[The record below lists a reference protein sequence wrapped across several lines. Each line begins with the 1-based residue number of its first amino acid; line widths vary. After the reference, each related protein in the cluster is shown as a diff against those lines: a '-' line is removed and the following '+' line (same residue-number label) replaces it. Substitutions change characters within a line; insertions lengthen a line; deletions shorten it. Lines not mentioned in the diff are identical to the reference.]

1 MIKCNILS
9 TKKMP
14 KFIRLKTSLL
24 RPESNCGC
32 WFLIQGLC
40 GYTCRDYM
48 IHYSKQIVISYYNP
62 DDMRKMLLLIM
73 LISSLSVKAQTLL
86 PMSFIG
92 YHQPLTFSH
101 SFDSGSDRKWS
112 LHPYSGISAGYSF
125 FNGGNTSILA
135 VPVGLQLN
143 RRLNNNL
150 YAFAGVSGGPVY
162 MNFNRSF
169 LSANPYQAH
178 QYNSLL
184 SPGNLG
190 IYSRAELG
198 LMYVN
203 DAKTFSLSGSI
214 SVERGSY
221 PVLPYQQMQPI
232 RNPQHRN

>member
-1 MIKCNILS
+1 
-9 TKKMP
+9 
-14 KFIRLKTSLL
+14 
-24 RPESNCGC
+24 
-32 WFLIQGLC
+32 
-40 GYTCRDYM
+40 
-48 IHYSKQIVISYYNP
+48 
-62 DDMRKMLLLIM
+62 MRKMLLFTA

-92 YHQPLTFSH
+92 YNQPLTFSR
-101 SFDSGSDRKWS
+101 SFDDASGRKWS
-112 LHPYSGISAGYSF
+112 IHPYSGIFAGYSLF
-125 FNGGNTSILA
+125 SGDNASILA

-143 RRLNNNL
+143 RRINNNL
-150 YAFAGVSGGPVY
+150 YAFAGVSAGPVY

-169 LSANPYQAH
+169 LAANPYQAH

-214 SVERGSY
+214 GVERGSY
-221 PVLPYQQMQPI
+221 PVFPYQQMQTVRPGRVI
-232 RNPQHRN
+232 TGNK

>member
-1 MIKCNILS
+1 
-9 TKKMP
+9 
-14 KFIRLKTSLL
+14 
-24 RPESNCGC
+24 
-32 WFLIQGLC
+32 
-40 GYTCRDYM
+40 
-48 IHYSKQIVISYYNP
+48 
-62 DDMRKMLLLIM
+62 MRRMLLLIT
-73 LISSLSVKAQTLL
+73 LISSLSVKAQTPL
-86 PMSFIG
+86 PMSLIG
-92 YHQPLTFSH
+92 YSQPLTFSR
-101 SFDSGSDRKWS
+101 SFDGASDRKWS
-112 LHPYSGISAGYSF
+112 LHPYSGIFAGYSF
-125 FNGGNTSILA
+125 FNGGNASILA

-150 YAFAGVSGGPVY
+150 YAFAGVSAGPVY

-203 DAKTFSLSGSI
+203 DAKTFSFSGSI

-221 PVLPYQQMQPI
+221 PVFPYQQMQTVRPGRVI
-232 RNPQHRN
+232 AGNK

>member
-1 MIKCNILS
+1 MNS
-9 TKKMP
+9 GVRMP
-14 KFIRLKTSLL
+14 VSRQADSVQTGRL
-24 RPESNCGC
+24 
-32 WFLIQGLC
+32 
-40 GYTCRDYM
+40 

-62 DDMRKMLLLIM
+62 DGMRIMLLLIT
-73 LISSLSVKAQTLL
+73 LISSFSVKAQTLL
-86 PMSFIG
+86 PPGLMS

-101 SFDSGSDRKWS
+101 SFDSTLNRKWS
-112 LHPYSGISAGYSF
+112 LHPYAGLSAGYSF
-125 FNGGNTSILA
+125 FNGGNASVLA
-135 VPVGLQLN
+135 VPVGLQLT

-150 YAFAGVSGGPVY
+150 YAFAGVSAGPVY

-178 QYNSLL
+178 QYNNLL

-214 SVERGSY
+214 GVERSSY
-221 PVLPYQQMQPI
+221 PVFPNQQMRTVKPDRVI
-232 RNPQHRN
+232 TGRK